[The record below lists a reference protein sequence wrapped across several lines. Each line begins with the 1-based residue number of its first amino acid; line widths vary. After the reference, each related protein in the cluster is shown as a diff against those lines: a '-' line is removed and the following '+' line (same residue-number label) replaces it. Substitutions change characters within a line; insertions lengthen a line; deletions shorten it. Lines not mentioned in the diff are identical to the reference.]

1 MTPIYNAG
9 ISLYRL
15 AAKLAAKRSNKVAS
29 MLDGQQATMRRIG
42 EECRRIA
49 PDGYDLWVH
58 AASLGEFEQGRPLM
72 ERFRR
77 EHPEAKILLSF
88 FSPSGYE
95 VRKNYAVADTV
106 LYLPFDRPSDVK
118 YFVNSVK
125 PRVAVFVKYEFWGN
139 YITAL
144 KHFGTRVY
152 LISAIFRTKQ
162 IFFRP
167 WGFEF
172 RRILRS
178 YEHIYVQDENS
189 AKLLSGIGINNV
201 TVAGDTRFDRVRDIS
216 AASCELPEMEAFC
229 SDSEFTLVA
238 GSSWP
243 RDEDVY
249 IDWLHKHPEA
259 KAICAPHEFDSGRL
273 KSLLQ
278 RFGDGA
284 MLYSRFV
291 TEKPIPSS
299 VKYLIVDC
307 FGLLGSLYRYGDAA
321 IIGGG
326 FGAGI
331 HNLNEAAVYG
341 IPVIF
346 GPKHH
351 KFKEASDLIACGG
364 GFCINDASSG
374 GAVLDCLLADDEARS
389 RAGKA
394 AGDYISDSIGATDII
409 YSDIF

>member
-139 YITAL
+139 
-144 KHFGTRVY
+144 
-152 LISAIFRTKQ
+152 
-162 IFFRP
+162 
-167 WGFEF
+167 
-172 RRILRS
+172 
-178 YEHIYVQDENS
+178 
-189 AKLLSGIGINNV
+189 
-201 TVAGDTRFDRVRDIS
+201 
-216 AASCELPEMEAFC
+216 
-229 SDSEFTLVA
+229 
-238 GSSWP
+238 
-243 RDEDVY
+243 
-249 IDWLHKHPEA
+249 
-259 KAICAPHEFDSGRL
+259 
-273 KSLLQ
+273 
-278 RFGDGA
+278 
-284 MLYSRFV
+284 
-291 TEKPIPSS
+291 
-299 VKYLIVDC
+299 
-307 FGLLGSLYRYGDAA
+307 
-321 IIGGG
+321 
-326 FGAGI
+326 
-331 HNLNEAAVYG
+331 
-341 IPVIF
+341 
-346 GPKHH
+346 
-351 KFKEASDLIACGG
+351 
-364 GFCINDASSG
+364 
-374 GAVLDCLLADDEARS
+374 
-389 RAGKA
+389 
-394 AGDYISDSIGATDII
+394 
-409 YSDIF
+409 